1 MINEDAPT
9 NSVRT
14 GAETSLPPAWEPG
27 VTRLT
32 RKKPIKRRR
41 YAMST
46 SDMLKTEGAQKDTSF
61 LPFLISYDG
70 AEQYVL
76 YGKSESQIKIEL
88 RRIYR
93 PENFKRI
100 IHLME
105 TGEVDT
111 NPWITHRAT
120 YDQFIGQFPKWLTP
134 EAGVVKAMLEF

>member
-9 NSVRT
+9 NSVGT
-14 GAETSLPPAWEPG
+14 GAETSLPPATEPG

-32 RKKPIKRRR
+32 RKRPMKRRR

-46 SDMLKTEGAQKDTSF
+46 SDMLKTEGAQKDTSY

-88 RRIYR
+88 RKIYR

-100 IHLME
+100 
-105 TGEVDT
+105 EVKRLYP
-111 NPWITHRAT
+111 NEVIQFYWKKRQQALRA
-120 YDQFIGQFPKWLTP
+120 D
-134 EAGVVKAMLEF
+134 

>member
-9 NSVRT
+9 NSVGT
-14 GAETSLPPAWEPG
+14 GAETSLPPATEPG
-27 VTRLT
+27 VTRLS
-32 RKKPIKRRR
+32 RKRPVKRRR
-41 YAMST
+41 YAMSP
-46 SDMLKTEGAQKDTSF
+46 SDMLKTEGAQKDTSY

-100 IHLME
+100 
-105 TGEVDT
+105 EVKRLYP
-111 NPWITHRAT
+111 NEVIKFYWKKRQQAL
-120 YDQFIGQFPKWLTP
+120 G
-134 EAGVVKAMLEF
+134 AG